1 MKISIL
7 LPYKENFSPNYAGAV
22 SLFVNDITKISRYSD
37 IVEIFGATNF
47 KKKFPLKYYNLDI
60 PKDFIKSQSKTYID
74 EFIKQ
79 ERLISS
85 NIIEIHNRPTYLTYL
100 IKEKI
105 NSKFILYFHND
116 PLTMRGSKTISER
129 ILLIKSCS
137 KIVFNS
143 QWSKKRFLYNI
154 QSRFYNSEKL
164 TIIYQSALKGKIV
177 FSKKKKMDYFCW
189 KT

>member
-22 SLFVNDITKISRYSD
+22 SLFVNDITKISKYKNS
-37 IVEIFGATNF
+37 IYIFGTTKF
-47 KKKFPLKYYNLDI
+47 KRKFNLKYHNLILPNDL
-60 PKDFIKSQSKTYID
+60 IKSQSKAYIE
-74 EFIKQ
+74 EFVKEEKIKN
-79 ERLISS
+79 S
-85 NIIEIHNRPTYLTYL
+85 NIIEIHNRPTYLLYL

-116 PLTMRGSKTISER
+116 PLTMRGSKTIKER
-129 ILLIKSCS
+129 IFLIKKCS

-164 TIIYQSALKGKIV
+164 VIIYQDLVTSLR
-177 FSKKKKMDYFCW
+177 SKWIIKCIKKRKRN
-189 KT
+189 